1 MSPLPQV
8 RATPSLS
15 RRISL
20 VGYSGSF
27 SRLKLGRRGWEG
39 GREAEGKEEGKE
51 GVGGWEKDSEY
62 ILLHVV
68 VINTKQYQASQVSWV
83 HLGGTLQT
91 QAISLTATT
100 WGNVLTRCW
109 PWAACWACTPP

>member
-27 SRLKLGRRGWEG
+27 SRLKLGRRGWGRREG
-39 GREAEGKEEGKE
+39 GRAGRR
-51 GVGGWEKDSEY
+51 GWEKDSEC

-68 VINTKQYQASQVSWV
+68 VINTKQYQAS
-83 HLGGTLQT
+83 
-91 QAISLTATT
+91 
-100 WGNVLTRCW
+100 
-109 PWAACWACTPP
+109 